1 MTQSLKKTTT
11 LTVRLTL
18 NAWPESSPLLICA
31 GDIRRPWQSVYGFPT
46 VAARLAV
53 HQSLFLPAREDEI
66 FGLLA
71 RLNGLTACPQA
82 LNQAYLGLNALA
94 GDTCDRLAR
103 RLPTEEFPEC
113 EGESAPA
120 AATSDQQVADRL
132 KQLLTPDDPLQE
144 MAGLVRQLARL
155 LPLLRGLRTA
165 KEQGFSV
172 VVYDRRSLPRRP
184 ALEARRN
191 EPVHLAGRPT
201 ALPAGFLLPPA
212 THRTLWAYR
221 LVRSERDQSA
231 VWN

>member
-11 LTVRLTL
+11 LSSRLTL
-18 NAWPESSPLLICA
+18 NAWPEPSRLLICT
-31 GDIRRPWQSVYGFPT
+31 GDIRRPWHSVHNFPT
-46 VAARLAV
+46 VAARLAA
-53 HQSLFLPAREDEI
+53 HQSLLLPAREDEI

-71 RLNGLTACPQA
+71 RLNELTTCPPA
-82 LNQAYLGLNALA
+82 LNQAYLRLHRLA
-94 GDTCDRLAR
+94 SDTCDRLAR

-132 KQLLTPDDPLQE
+132 KQLLTPADPLQE

-155 LPLLRGLRTA
+155 LRLLHSLRAA

-172 VVYDRRSLPRRP
+172 VVYERRCLPRRP
-184 ALEARRN
+184 ALEVRRN
-191 EPVHLAGRPT
+191 EPILLAGRPT
-201 ALPAGFLLPPA
+201 GLPAGFLLPPA

-221 LVRSERDQSA
+221 LVRSERGQSA